1 MVKKPIFLHIRKK
14 VRFFLVLNT
23 FFIIPNITFAESK
36 IYWNAQ
42 TDVFSIQSMST
53 IREVLDCI
61 EANSDYIFVY
71 SDEVNSRLSNKVSI
85 STLHIPADTRSAFP
99 VISVQSPVSIQ
110 CCWQS

>member
-61 EANSDYIFVY
+61 GSVVILGGLTFVNF
-71 SDEVNSRLSNKVSI
+71 SLCI
-85 STLHIPADTRSAFP
+85 HL
-99 VISVQSPVSIQ
+99 
-110 CCWQS
+110 C

>member
-14 VRFFLVLNT
+14 VCFFLVLNT

-42 TDVFSIQSMST
+42 TDVFSIQSMSS

-61 EANSDYIFVY
+61 EANSDYMRVCRNTRCTFIFVHY
-71 SDEVNSRLSNKVSI
+71 YTNRFIFFML
-85 STLHIPADTRSAFP
+85 R
-99 VISVQSPVSIQ
+99 
-110 CCWQS
+110 

>member
-42 TDVFSIQSMST
+42 MMYFQFNQ
-53 IREVLDCI
+53 CQQ
-61 EANSDYIFVY
+61 FVK
-71 SDEVNSRLSNKVSI
+71 SWIV
-85 STLHIPADTRSAFP
+85 
-99 VISVQSPVSIQ
+99 
-110 CCWQS
+110 